1 MCRKCLIYFLFAYYF
16 TRVLCPFHLDG
27 NRRLKNARIYQIFN
41 DCICFIFITILLSMS
56 FQATDLPN
64 FIAASSRCG
73 TDFSGYLS
81 SYQCRDFSI
90 LPQQVKCQVMLAAIP
105 RKQYVLTV
113 MSLVALMLW
122 LLLPGELLKP
132 ASRQSLASWSHWLLE
147 PSYPTFF
154 LLFLD
159 QPWHIALKKPRCTMA
174 LKPF

>member
-1 MCRKCLIYFLFAYYF
+1 MIYFLFAYYF

-90 LPQQVKCQVMLAAIP
+90 LPQQVKCQGYACSHSKEAICSNC
-105 RKQYVLTV
+105 YVFG
-113 MSLVALMLW
+113 SLNVVAVVTRRAT
-122 LLLPGELLKP
+122 KT
-132 ASRQSLASWSHWLLE
+132 S
-147 PSYPTFF
+147 
-154 LLFLD
+154 
-159 QPWHIALKKPRCTMA
+159 
-174 LKPF
+174 